1 MEQISFTFNFDSA
14 WSLTPPVIE
23 IINNDIQICSPTEI
37 KGPTQ
42 LILPIDL
49 ETTQSNGCLK
59 IIRSNHDEVTD
70 QTCQL
75 VSLIADD
82 IDLQKILNHTKF
94 YPIYPRPWYDE
105 QVSQG
110 KNWPEFH
117 CGWTTWGWNGTW
129 MLEYSTPFY
138 DWLLKKL

>member
-1 MEQISFTFNFDSA
+1 MEQIFFTFKFDSV

-23 IINNDIQICSPTEI
+23 IINNDIQICPPTEI
-37 KGPTQ
+37 KCSTQ

-49 ETTQSNGCLK
+49 TTTQTNGCLK
-59 IIRSNHDEVTD
+59 IIRSNHDGVTN

-75 VSLIADD
+75 VSVTADD

-105 QVSQG
+105 QLSQG
-110 KNWPEFH
+110 KDWPEFH
-117 CGWTTWGWNGTW
+117 YGWITWGWNGTW